1 MAGLIP
7 SVFIDDLLTRVDVV
21 DLIDSY
27 LPLKKTGS
35 NFVARCPFHTE
46 KTPSFSVSRRKQ
58 FYHCFGCGAS
68 GNAIGFLMDY
78 SHLNFVEAVEDLA
91 SFVGVDVPRETSA
104 VTPLTDKQDSAAIY
118 GIQQQVAKFYVQQ
131 LRDSSKDDL
140 AVQYFKSRGVSGEV
154 ARDFLL
160 GYAPEQWQL
169 LVNQFD
175 IGLLKKAGLVI
186 QKDNGRVY
194 DRFRGRIMFP
204 IRDRRGRVL
213 AFGAR
218 VLGDGVPKYLNSP
231 ETPVFQKSNEVYGLY
246 ELLEK
251 EGRPAQI
258 LLVEGYMD
266 VIALAQ
272 FGIRNAV
279 ATLGTAPSR
288 AHFDLLFRFTTE
300 IVLCFDGDGAG
311 LKAAWRAIEAGLPC
325 LKDGRHIRVMLLPEK
340 EDPDSLIR
348 CEGVDAFLARLDRAS
363 ALSDYFFSRLSGV
376 LDLGTLEGR
385 SALMVK
391 AKAYLDTLPSGY
403 FKEMMISKLSEQAG
417 HVAIDWKSE
426 EVVSRSTSAI
436 KEKVTPA
443 RTANALLL
451 QNPELAKS
459 HLLSEDFDLSL
470 DSPGLNLLRKVLA
483 AIEQNP
489 RLTTGVLLESFRG
502 EPEENLV
509 SALVKMPVLVP
520 ESGLELEFVG
530 AVRRL
535 VAQVVEADLAKLLK
549 KEQAMGLSSDE
560 KKKML
565 RFLAMK

>member
-35 NFVARCPFHTE
+35 NYVARCPFHTE

-91 SFVGVDVPRETSA
+91 SFVGIDVPREESA
-104 VTPLTDKQDSAAIY
+104 TTPLTGKQDLASLYAV
-118 GIQQQVAKFYVQQ
+118 QQQVAKFYAQQ
-131 LRDSSKDDL
+131 LRDSNNDGL
-140 AVQYFKSRGVSGEV
+140 AVQYFKDRGVSGEV

-160 GYAPEQWQL
+160 GYAPDQWHL
-169 LVNQFD
+169 LADQFD
-175 IGLLKKAGLVI
+175 IGLLKKAGLLI
-186 QKDNGRVY
+186 AKEDGRSY

-204 IRDRRGRVL
+204 IRDRRGRVV

-218 VLGDGVPKYLNSP
+218 VLGDALPKYLNSP
-231 ETPVFQKSNEVYGLY
+231 ETPVFHKSNEVYGLY

-251 EGRPAQI
+251 KGRPAQI

-272 FGIRNAV
+272 FGLRNAV
-279 ATLGTAPSR
+279 ATLGTAPTR

-300 IVLCFDGDGAG
+300 IVLCFDGDEAG

-348 CEGVDAFLARLDRAS
+348 REGVGAFLARLAAAS
-363 ALSDYFFSRLSGV
+363 PLSDYFFSRLGGA
-376 LDLGTLEGR
+376 LDLQTLEGR
-385 SALMVK
+385 AALMLK
-391 AKAYLDTLPSGY
+391 AKAYLKTLPSGY
-403 FKEMMISKLSEQAG
+403 FREMMVGRLNEQVEHVTLDLESEGTKRRSDIS
-417 HVAIDWKSE
+417 
-426 EVVSRSTSAI
+426 

-451 QNPELAKS
+451 QNPELAQSQFLK
-459 HLLSEDFDLSL
+459 DGVDLSL
-470 DSPGLNLLRKVLA
+470 DSPGLNLLRKVLSVIA
-483 AIEQNP
+483 EKSE
-489 RLTTGVLLESFRG
+489 LTTGGLLENFRG
-502 EPEENLV
+502 EPEESQV
-509 SALVKMPVLVP
+509 RALIQVPVLVP
-520 ESGLELEFVG
+520 ESVLEVEVAG

-535 VAQVVEADLAKLLK
+535 VAQVVEADLAQLLK
-549 KEQAMGLSSDE
+549 KEQVLGLTLDE

>member
-35 NFVARCPFHTE
+35 NYVARCPFHTE

-91 SFVGVDVPRETSA
+91 SFVGIDVPREESA
-104 VTPLTDKQDSAAIY
+104 TTPLTGKQDLASLYAV
-118 GIQQQVAKFYVQQ
+118 QQQVAKFYAQQ
-131 LRDSSKDDL
+131 LRDSNNDGL
-140 AVQYFKSRGVSGEV
+140 AVQYFKDRGVSGEV

-160 GYAPEQWQL
+160 GYAPDQWHL
-169 LVNQFD
+169 LADQFD
-175 IGLLKKAGLVI
+175 IELLKKAGLLI
-186 QKDNGRVY
+186 AKEDGRSY

-204 IRDRRGRVL
+204 IRDRRGRVV

-218 VLGDGVPKYLNSP
+218 VLGDALPKYLNSP
-231 ETPVFQKSNEVYGLY
+231 ETPVFHKSNEVYGLY

-251 EGRPAQI
+251 KGRPAQI

-272 FGIRNAV
+272 FGLRNAV
-279 ATLGTAPSR
+279 ATLGTAPTR

-300 IVLCFDGDGAG
+300 IVLCFDGDEAG

-348 CEGVDAFLARLDRAS
+348 REGVGAFLARLAAAS
-363 ALSDYFFSRLSGV
+363 PLSDYFFSRLGGA
-376 LDLGTLEGR
+376 LDLQTLEGR
-385 SALMVK
+385 AALMLK
-391 AKAYLDTLPSGY
+391 AKAYLKTLPSGY
-403 FKEMMISKLSEQAG
+403 FREMMVGRLNEQVEHVTLDLESEGTKRRSDIS
-417 HVAIDWKSE
+417 
-426 EVVSRSTSAI
+426 

-451 QNPELAKS
+451 QNPELAQSQFLK
-459 HLLSEDFDLSL
+459 DGVDLSL
-470 DSPGLNLLRKVLA
+470 DSPGLNLLRKVLSVIA
-483 AIEQNP
+483 EKSE
-489 RLTTGVLLESFRG
+489 LTTGGLLENFRG
-502 EPEENLV
+502 EPEESQV
-509 SALVKMPVLVP
+509 RALIQVPVLVP
-520 ESGLELEFVG
+520 ESVLEVEFAG

-535 VAQVVEADLAKLLK
+535 VAQVVEADLAQLLK
-549 KEQAMGLSSDE
+549 KEQVLGLTLDE

>member
-35 NFVARCPFHTE
+35 NYVARCPFHTE

-91 SFVGVDVPRETSA
+91 SFVGIDVPREESVT
-104 VTPLTDKQDSAAIY
+104 TPLIGKQDLASLYAV
-118 GIQQQVAKFYVQQ
+118 QQQVAKFYAQQ
-131 LRDSSKDDL
+131 LRDSNNDGL
-140 AVQYFKSRGVSGEV
+140 AVQYFKDRGVSGEV

-160 GYAPEQWQL
+160 GYAPDQWHL
-169 LVNQFD
+169 LADQFD
-175 IGLLKKAGLVI
+175 TGLLKKAGLLI
-186 QKDNGRVY
+186 AKEDGRSY

-204 IRDRRGRVL
+204 IRDRRGRVV

-218 VLGDGVPKYLNSP
+218 VLGDALPKYLNSP
-231 ETPVFQKSNEVYGLY
+231 ETPVFHKSNEVYGLY

-251 EGRPAQI
+251 KGRPAQI

-272 FGIRNAV
+272 FGLRNAV
-279 ATLGTAPSR
+279 ATLGTAPTR
-288 AHFDLLFRFTTE
+288 AHFDLLFRFTAE
-300 IVLCFDGDGAG
+300 IILCFDGDEAG

-348 CEGVDAFLARLDRAS
+348 REGVDAFLARLAAAS
-363 ALSDYFFSRLSGV
+363 PLSDYFFSRLSGA
-376 LDLGTLEGR
+376 LDLQTLEGR
-385 SALMVK
+385 AALMVK
-391 AKAYLDTLPSGY
+391 AKAYLKTLPSGY
-403 FKEMMISKLSEQAG
+403 FREMMVGRLNEQVEHVSLDLESEGTRRRSDIS
-417 HVAIDWKSE
+417 
-426 EVVSRSTSAI
+426 

-451 QNPELAKS
+451 QNPELAQSQFLK
-459 HLLSEDFDLSL
+459 DGVDLSL
-470 DSPGLNLLRKVLA
+470 DSPGLNLLRKVLSVIA
-483 AIEQNP
+483 KKPE
-489 RLTTGVLLESFRG
+489 LTTGGLLENFRG
-502 EPEENLV
+502 ELEEGQV
-509 SALVKMPVLVP
+509 RALVQVPVLVP
-520 ESGLELEFVG
+520 ESVLEVEFAG

-535 VAQVVEADLAKLLK
+535 VAQVVEADLAQLLK
-549 KEQAMGLSSDE
+549 KEQALGLTLDE

>member
-35 NFVARCPFHTE
+35 NYVARCPFHTE

-91 SFVGVDVPRETSA
+91 SFVGIDVPREESVT
-104 VTPLTDKQDSAAIY
+104 TPLIGKQDLASLYAV
-118 GIQQQVAKFYVQQ
+118 QQQVAKFYAQQ
-131 LRDSSKDDL
+131 LRDSNNDGL
-140 AVQYFKSRGVSGEV
+140 AVQYFKDRGVSGEV

-160 GYAPEQWQL
+160 GYAPDQWHL
-169 LVNQFD
+169 LADQFD
-175 IGLLKKAGLVI
+175 TGLLKKAGLLI
-186 QKDNGRVY
+186 AKEGGRSY

-204 IRDRRGRVL
+204 IRDRRGRVV

-218 VLGDGVPKYLNSP
+218 VLGDALPKYLNSP
-231 ETPVFQKSNEVYGLY
+231 ETPVFHKSNEVYGLY

-251 EGRPAQI
+251 KGRPAQI

-272 FGIRNAV
+272 FGLRNAV
-279 ATLGTAPSR
+279 ATLGTAPTR
-288 AHFDLLFRFTTE
+288 AHFDLLFRFTAE
-300 IVLCFDGDGAG
+300 IILCFDGDEAG

-348 CEGVDAFLARLDRAS
+348 REGVDAFLARLAAAS
-363 ALSDYFFSRLSGV
+363 PLSDYFFSRLSGA
-376 LDLGTLEGR
+376 LDLQTLEGR
-385 SALMVK
+385 AALMVK
-391 AKAYLDTLPSGY
+391 AKAYLKTLPSGY
-403 FKEMMISKLSEQAG
+403 FREMMVGRLNEQVEHVSLDLESEGTRRRSDIS
-417 HVAIDWKSE
+417 
-426 EVVSRSTSAI
+426 

-451 QNPELAKS
+451 QNPELAQSQFLK
-459 HLLSEDFDLSL
+459 DGVDLSL
-470 DSPGLNLLRKVLA
+470 DSPELNLLRKVLSVIA
-483 AIEQNP
+483 KKPE
-489 RLTTGVLLESFRG
+489 LTTGGLLENFRG
-502 EPEENLV
+502 ELEEGQV
-509 SALVKMPVLVP
+509 RALVQVPVLVP
-520 ESGLELEFVG
+520 ESVLEVEFAG

-535 VAQVVEADLAKLLK
+535 VAQVVEADLAQLLK
-549 KEQAMGLSSDE
+549 KEQALGLTLDE

>member
-35 NFVARCPFHTE
+35 NYVARCPFHTE

-91 SFVGVDVPRETSA
+91 SFVGIDVPREESVT
-104 VTPLTDKQDSAAIY
+104 TPLIGKQDLASLYAV
-118 GIQQQVAKFYVQQ
+118 QQQVAKFYAQQ
-131 LRDSSKDDL
+131 LRDSNNDGL
-140 AVQYFKSRGVSGEV
+140 AVQYFKDRGVSGEV

-160 GYAPEQWQL
+160 GYAPDQWHL
-169 LVNQFD
+169 LADQFD
-175 IGLLKKAGLVI
+175 TGLLKKAGLLI
-186 QKDNGRVY
+186 AKEDGRSY

-204 IRDRRGRVL
+204 IRDRRGRVV

-218 VLGDGVPKYLNSP
+218 VLGDALPKYLNSP
-231 ETPVFQKSNEVYGLY
+231 ETPVFHKSNEVYGLY

-251 EGRPAQI
+251 KGRPAQI

-272 FGIRNAV
+272 FGLRNAV
-279 ATLGTAPSR
+279 ATLGTAPTR
-288 AHFDLLFRFTTE
+288 AHFDLLFRFTAE
-300 IVLCFDGDGAG
+300 IILCFDGDEAG

-348 CEGVDAFLARLDRAS
+348 REGVDAFLARLAAAS
-363 ALSDYFFSRLSGV
+363 PLSDYFFSRLSGA
-376 LDLGTLEGR
+376 LDLQTLEGR
-385 SALMVK
+385 AALMVK
-391 AKAYLDTLPSGY
+391 AKAYLKTLPSGY
-403 FKEMMISKLSEQAG
+403 FREMMVGRLNEQVEHVSLDLESEGTRRRSDIS
-417 HVAIDWKSE
+417 
-426 EVVSRSTSAI
+426 

-451 QNPELAKS
+451 QNPELAQSQFLK
-459 HLLSEDFDLSL
+459 DGVDLSL
-470 DSPGLNLLRKVLA
+470 DSPGLNLLR
-483 AIEQNP
+483 
-489 RLTTGVLLESFRG
+489 
-502 EPEENLV
+502 
-509 SALVKMPVLVP
+509 
-520 ESGLELEFVG
+520 
-530 AVRRL
+530 
-535 VAQVVEADLAKLLK
+535 
-549 KEQAMGLSSDE
+549 
-560 KKKML
+560 
-565 RFLAMK
+565 

>member
-35 NFVARCPFHTE
+35 NYVARCPFHTE

-91 SFVGVDVPRETSA
+91 SFVGIDVPREESVT
-104 VTPLTDKQDSAAIY
+104 TPLIGKQDLASLYAV
-118 GIQQQVAKFYVQQ
+118 QQQVAKFYAQQ
-131 LRDSSKDDL
+131 LRDSNNDGL
-140 AVQYFKSRGVSGEV
+140 AVQYFKDRGVSGEV

-160 GYAPEQWQL
+160 GYAPDQWHL
-169 LVNQFD
+169 LADQFD
-175 IGLLKKAGLVI
+175 TGLLKKAGLLI
-186 QKDNGRVY
+186 AKEGGRSY

-204 IRDRRGRVL
+204 IRDRRGRVV

-218 VLGDGVPKYLNSP
+218 VLGDALPKYLNSP
-231 ETPVFQKSNEVYGLY
+231 ETPVFHKSNEVYGLY

-251 EGRPAQI
+251 KGRPAQI

-272 FGIRNAV
+272 FGLRNAV
-279 ATLGTAPSR
+279 ATLGTAPTR
-288 AHFDLLFRFTTE
+288 AHFDLLFRFTAE
-300 IVLCFDGDGAG
+300 IILCFDGDEAG

-348 CEGVDAFLARLDRAS
+348 REGVDAFLARLAAAS
-363 ALSDYFFSRLSGV
+363 PLSDYFFSRLSGA
-376 LDLGTLEGR
+376 LDLQTLEGR
-385 SALMVK
+385 AALMVK
-391 AKAYLDTLPSGY
+391 AKAYLKTLPSGY
-403 FKEMMISKLSEQAG
+403 FREMMVGRLNEQVEHVTLDLESEGTRRRSDIS
-417 HVAIDWKSE
+417 
-426 EVVSRSTSAI
+426 

-451 QNPELAKS
+451 QNPELAQSQFLK
-459 HLLSEDFDLSL
+459 DGVDLSL
-470 DSPGLNLLRKVLA
+470 DSPELNLLRKVLSVIA
-483 AIEQNP
+483 KKPE
-489 RLTTGVLLESFRG
+489 LTTGGLLENFRG
-502 EPEENLV
+502 EPEESQV
-509 SALVKMPVLVP
+509 RALVQVPVLVP
-520 ESGLELEFVG
+520 ESVLEVEFAG

-535 VAQVVEADLAKLLK
+535 VAQVVEADLAQLLK
-549 KEQAMGLSSDE
+549 KEQVSGLTLDE

>member
-7 SVFIDDLLTRVDVV
+7 SAFIDDLLTRVDVV

-46 KTPSFSVSRRKQ
+46 KTPSFSVSRSKQ

-91 SFVGVDVPRETSA
+91 SFVGVDVPRDASA
-104 VTPLTDKQDSAAIY
+104 VTSLTGKQDSEVIY
-118 GIQQQVAKFYVQQ
+118 AIQQQVAKFYVQQ
-131 LRDSSKDDL
+131 LRDSNKDDL

-160 GYAPEQWQL
+160 GYAPEQWRL

-175 IGLLKKAGLVI
+175 VGLLKQAGLVI
-186 QKDNGRVY
+186 EKDNGRIY

-218 VLGDGVPKYLNSP
+218 VLDDGVPKYLNSP

-251 EGRPAQI
+251 KGRPAQI

-311 LKAAWRAIEAGLPC
+311 LKAAWRAVEAGLPC

-348 CEGVDAFLARLDRAS
+348 REGVNAFLARLDRAS

-385 SALMVK
+385 AALMVK

-403 FKEMMISKLSEQAG
+403 FKEMMISKLSEQVN

-426 EVVSRSTSAI
+426 DASRSARAV

-459 HLLSEDFDLSL
+459 HFLREGFDLSL

-489 RLTTGVLLESFRG
+489 GLTTGVLLESFRG
-502 EPEENLV
+502 EPEENQVL
-509 SALVKMPVLVP
+509 ALVKMPVLVP
-520 ESGLELEFVG
+520 ESGLEVEFAG

>member
-35 NFVARCPFHTE
+35 NYVARCPFHTE

-91 SFVGVDVPRETSA
+91 SFVGIDVPREESVT
-104 VTPLTDKQDSAAIY
+104 TPLIGKQDLASLYAV
-118 GIQQQVAKFYVQQ
+118 QQQVAKFYAQQ
-131 LRDSSKDDL
+131 LRDSNNDGL
-140 AVQYFKSRGVSGEV
+140 AVQYFKDRGVSGEV

-160 GYAPEQWQL
+160 GYAPDQWHL
-169 LVNQFD
+169 LADQFD
-175 IGLLKKAGLVI
+175 TGLLKKAGLLI
-186 QKDNGRVY
+186 AKEGGRSY

-204 IRDRRGRVL
+204 IRDRRGRVV

-218 VLGDGVPKYLNSP
+218 VLGDALPKYLNSP
-231 ETPVFQKSNEVYGLY
+231 ETPVFHKSNEVYGLY

-251 EGRPAQI
+251 KGRPAQI

-272 FGIRNAV
+272 FGLRNAV
-279 ATLGTAPSR
+279 ATLGTAPTR
-288 AHFDLLFRFTTE
+288 AHFDLLFRFTAE
-300 IVLCFDGDGAG
+300 IILCFDGDEAG

-348 CEGVDAFLARLDRAS
+348 REGVDAFLARLAAAS
-363 ALSDYFFSRLSGV
+363 PLSDYFFSRLSGA
-376 LDLGTLEGR
+376 LDLQTLEGR
-385 SALMVK
+385 AALMVK
-391 AKAYLDTLPSGY
+391 AKAYLKTLPSGY
-403 FKEMMISKLSEQAG
+403 FREMMVGRLNEQVEHVSLDLESEGTRRRSDIS
-417 HVAIDWKSE
+417 
-426 EVVSRSTSAI
+426 

-451 QNPELAKS
+451 QNPELAQSQFLK
-459 HLLSEDFDLSL
+459 DGVDLSL
-470 DSPGLNLLRKVLA
+470 DSPGLNLLRKVLSVIA
-483 AIEQNP
+483 KKPE
-489 RLTTGVLLESFRG
+489 LTTGGLLENFRG
-502 EPEENLV
+502 EPEESQV
-509 SALVKMPVLVP
+509 RALVQVPVLVP
-520 ESGLELEFVG
+520 ESVLEVEFAG

-535 VAQVVEADLAKLLK
+535 VAQVVEADLAQLLK
-549 KEQAMGLSSDE
+549 KEQALGLTLDE

>member
-35 NFVARCPFHTE
+35 NYVARCPFHTE

-91 SFVGVDVPRETSA
+91 SFVGIDVPREESA
-104 VTPLTDKQDSAAIY
+104 TTPLIGKQDLASLYAV
-118 GIQQQVAKFYVQQ
+118 QQQVAKFYAQQ
-131 LRDSSKDDL
+131 LRDSNNDGL
-140 AVQYFKSRGVSGEV
+140 AVQYFKDRGVSGEV

-160 GYAPEQWQL
+160 GYAPDQWHL
-169 LVNQFD
+169 LADQFD
-175 IGLLKKAGLVI
+175 TGLLKKAGLLI
-186 QKDNGRVY
+186 AKEDGRSY

-204 IRDRRGRVL
+204 IRDRRGRVV

-218 VLGDGVPKYLNSP
+218 VLGDALPKYLNSP
-231 ETPVFQKSNEVYGLY
+231 ETPVFHKSNEVYGLY

-251 EGRPAQI
+251 KGRPAQI

-272 FGIRNAV
+272 FGLRNAV
-279 ATLGTAPSR
+279 ATLGTAPTR
-288 AHFDLLFRFTTE
+288 AHFDLLFRFTAE
-300 IVLCFDGDGAG
+300 IILCFDGDEAG

-348 CEGVDAFLARLDRAS
+348 REGVDAFLARLAAAS
-363 ALSDYFFSRLSGV
+363 PLSDYFFSRLSGA
-376 LDLGTLEGR
+376 LDLQTLEGR
-385 SALMVK
+385 AALMVK
-391 AKAYLDTLPSGY
+391 AKAYLKTLPSGY
-403 FKEMMISKLSEQAG
+403 FREMMVGRLNEQVEHVSLDLESEGTRRRSDIS
-417 HVAIDWKSE
+417 
-426 EVVSRSTSAI
+426 

-451 QNPELAKS
+451 QNPELAQSQFLK
-459 HLLSEDFDLSL
+459 DGVDLSL
-470 DSPGLNLLRKVLA
+470 DSPGLNLLRKVLSVIA
-483 AIEQNP
+483 KKPE
-489 RLTTGVLLESFRG
+489 LTTGGLLENFRG
-502 EPEENLV
+502 ELEEGQV
-509 SALVKMPVLVP
+509 RALVQVPVLVP
-520 ESGLELEFVG
+520 ESVLEVEFAG

-535 VAQVVEADLAKLLK
+535 VAQVVEADLAQLLK
-549 KEQAMGLSSDE
+549 KEQALGLTLDE

>member
-35 NFVARCPFHTE
+35 NYVARCPFHTE

-91 SFVGVDVPRETSA
+91 SFVGIDVPREESA
-104 VTPLTDKQDSAAIY
+104 TTPLIGKQDLASLYAV
-118 GIQQQVAKFYVQQ
+118 QEQVAKFYAQQ
-131 LRDSSKDDL
+131 LRDSNNDGL
-140 AVQYFKSRGVSGEV
+140 AVQYFKDRGVSGEV

-160 GYAPEQWQL
+160 GYAPDQWHL
-169 LVNQFD
+169 LADQFD
-175 IGLLKKAGLVI
+175 TGLLKKAGLLI
-186 QKDNGRVY
+186 AKEDGRSY

-204 IRDRRGRVL
+204 IRDRRGRVV

-218 VLGDGVPKYLNSP
+218 VLGDALPKYLNSP
-231 ETPVFQKSNEVYGLY
+231 ETPVFHKSNEVYGLY

-251 EGRPAQI
+251 KGRPAQI

-272 FGIRNAV
+272 FGLRNAV
-279 ATLGTAPSR
+279 ATLGTAPTR
-288 AHFDLLFRFTTE
+288 AHFDLLFRFTAE
-300 IVLCFDGDGAG
+300 IILCFDGDEAG

-348 CEGVDAFLARLDRAS
+348 REGVDAFLARLAAAS
-363 ALSDYFFSRLSGV
+363 PLSDYFFSRLSGA
-376 LDLGTLEGR
+376 LDLQTLEGR
-385 SALMVK
+385 AALMVK
-391 AKAYLDTLPSGY
+391 AKAYLKTLPSGY
-403 FKEMMISKLSEQAG
+403 FREMMVGRLNEQVEHVSLDLESEGTRRRSDIS
-417 HVAIDWKSE
+417 
-426 EVVSRSTSAI
+426 

-451 QNPELAKS
+451 QNPELAQSQFLK
-459 HLLSEDFDLSL
+459 DGVDLSL
-470 DSPGLNLLRKVLA
+470 DSPGLNLLRKVLSVIA
-483 AIEQNP
+483 KKPE
-489 RLTTGVLLESFRG
+489 LTTGGLLENFRG
-502 EPEENLV
+502 EPEEGQV
-509 SALVKMPVLVP
+509 RALVQAPVLVP
-520 ESGLELEFVG
+520 ESVLEVEFAG

-535 VAQVVEADLAKLLK
+535 VAQVVEADLAQLLK
-549 KEQAMGLSSDE
+549 KEQALGLTLDE

>member
-7 SVFIDDLLTRVDVV
+7 SAFIDDLLTRVDVV

-46 KTPSFSVSRRKQ
+46 KTPSFSVSRSKQ

-91 SFVGVDVPRETSA
+91 SFVGVDVPRDTSA
-104 VTPLTDKQDSAAIY
+104 VTSLTGKQDSAAIY
-118 GIQQQVAKFYVQQ
+118 AIQQQVAKFYVQQ
-131 LRDSSKDDL
+131 LRDSNKDDL

-160 GYAPEQWQL
+160 GYAPDQWRL
-169 LVNQFD
+169 LVNLFD
-175 IGLLKKAGLVI
+175 VGLLKQAGLVI
-186 QKDNGRVY
+186 EKDNGRIY

-218 VLGDGVPKYLNSP
+218 VLDDGVPKYLNSP

-251 EGRPAQI
+251 KGRPAQI

-288 AHFDLLFRFTTE
+288 AHFDLLFRFTAE

-348 CEGVDAFLARLDRAS
+348 REGVNAFLTRLDGAS

-385 SALMVK
+385 AALMVK

-403 FKEMMISKLSEQAG
+403 FKEMMISKLSEQVN
-417 HVAIDWKSE
+417 HVAIDWKPE
-426 EVVSRSTSAI
+426 EVSRSASAV

-459 HLLSEDFDLSL
+459 HFLREGFDLSL

-489 RLTTGVLLESFRG
+489 GLTTGVLLESFRG
-502 EPEENLV
+502 EPEENQVL
-509 SALVKMPVLVP
+509 ALVKMPVLVP
-520 ESGLELEFVG
+520 ESGLEVEFAG

-549 KEQAMGLSSDE
+549 KEQAMGLTSDE

>member
-35 NFVARCPFHTE
+35 NYVARCPFHTE

-91 SFVGVDVPRETSA
+91 SFVGIDVPREESVT
-104 VTPLTDKQDSAAIY
+104 TPLIGKQDLASLYAV
-118 GIQQQVAKFYVQQ
+118 QQQVAKFYAQQ
-131 LRDSSKDDL
+131 LRDSNNDGL
-140 AVQYFKSRGVSGEV
+140 AVQYFKDRGVSGEV

-160 GYAPEQWQL
+160 GYAPDQWHL
-169 LVNQFD
+169 LADQFD
-175 IGLLKKAGLVI
+175 TGLLKKAGLLI
-186 QKDNGRVY
+186 AKEDGRSY

-204 IRDRRGRVL
+204 IRDRRGRVV

-218 VLGDGVPKYLNSP
+218 VLGDALPKYLNSP
-231 ETPVFQKSNEVYGLY
+231 ETPVFHKSNEVYGLY

-251 EGRPAQI
+251 KGRPAQI

-272 FGIRNAV
+272 FGLRNAV
-279 ATLGTAPSR
+279 ATLGTAPTR
-288 AHFDLLFRFTTE
+288 AHFDLLFRFTAE
-300 IVLCFDGDGAG
+300 IILCFDGDEAG

-348 CEGVDAFLARLDRAS
+348 REGVDAFLARLAAAS
-363 ALSDYFFSRLSGV
+363 PLSDYFFSRLSGA
-376 LDLGTLEGR
+376 LDLQTLEGR
-385 SALMVK
+385 AALMVK
-391 AKAYLDTLPSGY
+391 AKAYLKTLPSGY
-403 FKEMMISKLSEQAG
+403 FREMMVGRLNEQVEHVSLDLESEGTRRRSDIS
-417 HVAIDWKSE
+417 
-426 EVVSRSTSAI
+426 

-451 QNPELAKS
+451 QNPELAQSQFLK
-459 HLLSEDFDLSL
+459 DGVDLSL
-470 DSPGLNLLRKVLA
+470 DSPGLNLLRKVLSVIA
-483 AIEQNP
+483 KKPE
-489 RLTTGVLLESFRG
+489 LTTGGLLENFRG
-502 EPEENLV
+502 ELEEGQV
-509 SALVKMPVLVP
+509 RALVQAPVLVP
-520 ESGLELEFVG
+520 ESVLEVEFAG

-535 VAQVVEADLAKLLK
+535 VAQVVEADLAQLLK
-549 KEQAMGLSSDE
+549 KEQALGLTLDE

>member
-7 SVFIDDLLTRVDVV
+7 SVFIDDLLTRVDIV

-35 NFVARCPFHTE
+35 NYVARCPFHTE

-91 SFVGVDVPRETSA
+91 SFVGIDVPREESA
-104 VTPLTDKQDSAAIY
+104 TTPLTGKQDLASLYAV
-118 GIQQQVAKFYVQQ
+118 QQQVAKFYAQQ
-131 LRDSSKDDL
+131 LRDSNNDGL
-140 AVQYFKSRGVSGEV
+140 AVQYFKDRGVSGEV

-160 GYAPEQWQL
+160 GYAPDQWHL
-169 LVNQFD
+169 LADQFD
-175 IGLLKKAGLVI
+175 IELLKKAGLLI
-186 QKDNGRVY
+186 AKEDGRSY

-204 IRDRRGRVL
+204 IRDRRGRVV

-218 VLGDGVPKYLNSP
+218 VLGDALPKYLNSP
-231 ETPVFQKSNEVYGLY
+231 ETPVFHKSNEVYGLY

-251 EGRPAQI
+251 KGRPAQI

-272 FGIRNAV
+272 FGLRNAV
-279 ATLGTAPSR
+279 ATLGTAPTR

-300 IVLCFDGDGAG
+300 IVLCFDGDEAG

-348 CEGVDAFLARLDRAS
+348 REGVGAFLARLAAAS
-363 ALSDYFFSRLSGV
+363 PLSDYFFSRLGGA
-376 LDLGTLEGR
+376 LDLQTLEGR
-385 SALMVK
+385 AALMLK
-391 AKAYLDTLPSGY
+391 ANAYLKTLPSGY
-403 FKEMMISKLSEQAG
+403 FREMMVGRLNEQVEHVTLDLGSEGTKRRSDIS
-417 HVAIDWKSE
+417 
-426 EVVSRSTSAI
+426 

-451 QNPELAKS
+451 QNPELAQSQFLK
-459 HLLSEDFDLSL
+459 DGVDLSL
-470 DSPGLNLLRKVLA
+470 DSPGLNLLRKVLSVIA
-483 AIEQNP
+483 EKSE
-489 RLTTGVLLESFRG
+489 LTTGGLLENFRG
-502 EPEENLV
+502 EPEESQV
-509 SALVKMPVLVP
+509 RALIQVPVLVP
-520 ESGLELEFVG
+520 ESVLEVEFAG

-535 VAQVVEADLAKLLK
+535 VAQVVEADLAQLLK
-549 KEQAMGLSSDE
+549 KEQVLGLTLDE

>member
-7 SVFIDDLLTRVDVV
+7 SVFIDDLLTRIDVV

-35 NFVARCPFHTE
+35 NYVARCPFHTE

-91 SFVGVDVPRETSA
+91 SFVGIDVPREESA
-104 VTPLTDKQDSAAIY
+104 TTPLIGKQDLASLYAV
-118 GIQQQVAKFYVQQ
+118 QQQVAKFYAQQ
-131 LRDSSKDDL
+131 LRDSNNDGL
-140 AVQYFKSRGVSGEV
+140 AVQYFKDRGVSGEV

-160 GYAPEQWQL
+160 GYAPDQWRL
-169 LVNQFD
+169 LADQFD
-175 IGLLKKAGLVI
+175 TGLLKKAGLLI
-186 QKDNGRVY
+186 AKEDGRSY

-204 IRDRRGRVL
+204 IRDRRGRVV

-218 VLGDGVPKYLNSP
+218 VLGDALPKYLNSP
-231 ETPVFQKSNEVYGLY
+231 ETPVFHKSNEVYGLY

-251 EGRPAQI
+251 KGRPTQI

-272 FGIRNAV
+272 FGLRNAV
-279 ATLGTAPSR
+279 ATLGTAPTR

-300 IVLCFDGDGAG
+300 IVLCFDGDEAG

-348 CEGVDAFLARLDRAS
+348 REGVDAFLARLAAAS
-363 ALSDYFFSRLSGV
+363 PLSDYFFSRLSGA
-376 LDLGTLEGR
+376 LDLQTLEGR
-385 SALMVK
+385 AALMVK
-391 AKAYLDTLPSGY
+391 AKAYLKTLPSGY
-403 FKEMMISKLSEQAG
+403 FREMMVGRLNEQVEHVTLDLESEG
-417 HVAIDWKSE
+417 TRR
-426 EVVSRSTSAI
+426 RSDMS

-451 QNPELAKS
+451 QNPELAQSQFLK
-459 HLLSEDFDLSL
+459 DGVDLSL
-470 DSPGLNLLRKVLA
+470 DSPGLNLLRKVLSVIA
-483 AIEQNP
+483 KKSE
-489 RLTTGVLLESFRG
+489 LTTGGLLENFRG
-502 EPEENLV
+502 EPEESQV
-509 SALVKMPVLVP
+509 RALVQVPVLVP
-520 ESGLELEFVG
+520 DSVLEVEFAG

-535 VAQVVEADLAKLLK
+535 VAQVVEADLAQLLK
-549 KEQAMGLSSDE
+549 KEQALGLTLDE

>member
-35 NFVARCPFHTE
+35 NYVARCPFHTE

-91 SFVGVDVPRETSA
+91 SFVGIDVPREESA
-104 VTPLTDKQDSAAIY
+104 TTPLIGKQDLASLYAV
-118 GIQQQVAKFYVQQ
+118 QQQVAKFYAQQ
-131 LRDSSKDDL
+131 LRDSNNDGL
-140 AVQYFKSRGVSGEV
+140 AVQYFKDRGVSGEV

-160 GYAPEQWQL
+160 GYAPDQWHL
-169 LVNQFD
+169 LADQFD
-175 IGLLKKAGLVI
+175 TGLLKKAGLLI
-186 QKDNGRVY
+186 AKEDGRSY

-204 IRDRRGRVL
+204 IRDRRGRVV

-218 VLGDGVPKYLNSP
+218 VLGDALPKYLNSP
-231 ETPVFQKSNEVYGLY
+231 ETPVFHKSNEVYGLY

-251 EGRPAQI
+251 KGRPAQI

-272 FGIRNAV
+272 FGLRNAV
-279 ATLGTAPSR
+279 ATLGTAPTR
-288 AHFDLLFRFTTE
+288 AHFDLLFRFTAE
-300 IVLCFDGDGAG
+300 IILCFDGDEAG

-348 CEGVDAFLARLDRAS
+348 REGVDAFLARLAAAS
-363 ALSDYFFSRLSGV
+363 PLSDYFFSRLSGA
-376 LDLGTLEGR
+376 LDLQTLEGR
-385 SALMVK
+385 AALMVK
-391 AKAYLDTLPSGY
+391 AKAYLKTLPSGY
-403 FKEMMISKLSEQAG
+403 FREMMVGRLNEQVEHVTLDLESEGTRRRRDIS
-417 HVAIDWKSE
+417 
-426 EVVSRSTSAI
+426 

-451 QNPELAKS
+451 QNPELAQSQFLK
-459 HLLSEDFDLSL
+459 DGVDLSL
-470 DSPGLNLLRKVLA
+470 DSPGLNLLRKVLSVIA
-483 AIEQNP
+483 KKPE
-489 RLTTGVLLESFRG
+489 LTTGGLLENFRG
-502 EPEENLV
+502 EPEESQV
-509 SALVKMPVLVP
+509 RALVQVPVLVP
-520 ESGLELEFVG
+520 ESVLEVEFAG

-535 VAQVVEADLAKLLK
+535 VAQVVEADLAQLLK
-549 KEQAMGLSSDE
+549 KEQALGLTLDE

>member
-7 SVFIDDLLTRVDVV
+7 SVFIDDLLTRIDVV

-35 NFVARCPFHTE
+35 NYVARCPFHTE

-91 SFVGVDVPRETSA
+91 SFVGIDVPREESA
-104 VTPLTDKQDSAAIY
+104 TTPLIGKQDLASLYAV
-118 GIQQQVAKFYVQQ
+118 QQQVAKFYAQQ
-131 LRDSSKDDL
+131 LRDSNNDGL
-140 AVQYFKSRGVSGEV
+140 AVQYFKDRGVSGEV

-160 GYAPEQWQL
+160 GYAPDQWHL
-169 LVNQFD
+169 LADQFD
-175 IGLLKKAGLVI
+175 TGLLKKAGLLI
-186 QKDNGRVY
+186 AKEDGRSY

-204 IRDRRGRVL
+204 IRDRRGRVV

-218 VLGDGVPKYLNSP
+218 VLGDALPKYLNSP
-231 ETPVFQKSNEVYGLY
+231 ETPVFHKSNEVYGLY

-251 EGRPAQI
+251 KGRPAQI

-272 FGIRNAV
+272 FGLRNAV
-279 ATLGTAPSR
+279 ATLGTAPTR

-300 IVLCFDGDGAG
+300 IVLCFDGDEAG

-348 CEGVDAFLARLDRAS
+348 REGVDAFLARLAAAS
-363 ALSDYFFSRLSGV
+363 PLSDYFFSRLSGA
-376 LDLGTLEGR
+376 LDLQTLEGR
-385 SALMVK
+385 AALMVK
-391 AKAYLDTLPSGY
+391 AKAYLKTLPSGY
-403 FKEMMISKLSEQAG
+403 FREMMVGRLNEQVEHVTLDLESEG
-417 HVAIDWKSE
+417 TRR
-426 EVVSRSTSAI
+426 RSDMS

-451 QNPELAKS
+451 QNPELAQSQFLK
-459 HLLSEDFDLSL
+459 DGVDLSL
-470 DSPGLNLLRKVLA
+470 DSPGLNLLRKVLSVIA
-483 AIEQNP
+483 KKSE
-489 RLTTGVLLESFRG
+489 LTTGGLLENFRG
-502 EPEENLV
+502 EPEESQV
-509 SALVKMPVLVP
+509 RALVQVPVLVP
-520 ESGLELEFVG
+520 DSVLEVEFAG

-535 VAQVVEADLAKLLK
+535 VAQVVEADLAQLLK
-549 KEQAMGLSSDE
+549 KEQELGLSLDE

>member
-35 NFVARCPFHTE
+35 NYVARCPFHTE

-91 SFVGVDVPRETSA
+91 SFVGIDVPREESA
-104 VTPLTDKQDSAAIY
+104 TTPLIGKQDLASLYAV
-118 GIQQQVAKFYVQQ
+118 QQQVAKFYAQQ
-131 LRDSSKDDL
+131 LRDSNNDGL
-140 AVQYFKSRGVSGEV
+140 AVQYFKDRGVSGEV

-160 GYAPEQWQL
+160 GYAPDQWHL
-169 LVNQFD
+169 LADQFD
-175 IGLLKKAGLVI
+175 TGLLKKAGLLI
-186 QKDNGRVY
+186 AKEDGRSY

-204 IRDRRGRVL
+204 IRDRRGRVV

-218 VLGDGVPKYLNSP
+218 VLGDALPKYLNSP
-231 ETPVFQKSNEVYGLY
+231 ETPVFHKSNEVYGLY

-251 EGRPAQI
+251 KGRPAQI

-272 FGIRNAV
+272 FGLRNAV
-279 ATLGTAPSR
+279 ATLGTAPTR

-300 IVLCFDGDGAG
+300 IVLCFDGDEAG

-348 CEGVDAFLARLDRAS
+348 REGVDAFLARLAAAS
-363 ALSDYFFSRLSGV
+363 PLSDYFFSRLSGA
-376 LDLGTLEGR
+376 LDLQTLEGR
-385 SALMVK
+385 AALMVK
-391 AKAYLDTLPSGY
+391 AKAYLKTLPSGY
-403 FKEMMISKLSEQAG
+403 FREMMVGRLNEQVEHVTLDLESEG
-417 HVAIDWKSE
+417 TKR
-426 EVVSRSTSAI
+426 RSDTS

-451 QNPELAKS
+451 QNPELAQSQFLK
-459 HLLSEDFDLSL
+459 DGVDLSL
-470 DSPGLNLLRKVLA
+470 DSPGLNLLRKVLSVIA
-483 AIEQNP
+483 EKSE
-489 RLTTGVLLESFRG
+489 LTTGGLLENFRG
-502 EPEENLV
+502 EPEESQV
-509 SALVKMPVLVP
+509 RALIQVPVLVP
-520 ESGLELEFVG
+520 ESVLEVEFAG

-535 VAQVVEADLAKLLK
+535 VAQVVEADLAQLLK
-549 KEQAMGLSSDE
+549 KEQVLGLTLDE

>member
-35 NFVARCPFHTE
+35 NYVARCPFHTE

-91 SFVGVDVPRETSA
+91 SFVGIDVPREESVT
-104 VTPLTDKQDSAAIY
+104 TPLIGKQDLASLYAV
-118 GIQQQVAKFYVQQ
+118 QQQVAKFYAQQ
-131 LRDSSKDDL
+131 LRDSNNDGL
-140 AVQYFKSRGVSGEV
+140 AVQYFKDRGVSGEV

-160 GYAPEQWQL
+160 GYAPDQWHL
-169 LVNQFD
+169 LADQFD
-175 IGLLKKAGLVI
+175 TGLLKKAGLLI
-186 QKDNGRVY
+186 AKEGGRSY

-204 IRDRRGRVL
+204 IRDRRGRVV

-218 VLGDGVPKYLNSP
+218 VLGDALPKYLNSP
-231 ETPVFQKSNEVYGLY
+231 ETPVFHKSNEVYGLY

-251 EGRPAQI
+251 KGRPAQI

-272 FGIRNAV
+272 FGLRNAV
-279 ATLGTAPSR
+279 ATLGTAPTR
-288 AHFDLLFRFTTE
+288 AHFDLLFRFTAE
-300 IVLCFDGDGAG
+300 IILCFDGDEAG

-348 CEGVDAFLARLDRAS
+348 REGVDAFLARLAAAS
-363 ALSDYFFSRLSGV
+363 PLSDYFFSRLSGA
-376 LDLGTLEGR
+376 LDLQTLEGR
-385 SALMVK
+385 AALMVK
-391 AKAYLDTLPSGY
+391 AKAYLKTLPSGY
-403 FKEMMISKLSEQAG
+403 FREMMVGRLNEQVEHVSLDLESEGTRRRSDIS
-417 HVAIDWKSE
+417 
-426 EVVSRSTSAI
+426 

-451 QNPELAKS
+451 QNPELAQSQFLK
-459 HLLSEDFDLSL
+459 DGVDLSL
-470 DSPGLNLLRKVLA
+470 DSPGLNLLRKVLSVIA
-483 AIEQNP
+483 KKPE
-489 RLTTGVLLESFRG
+489 LTTGGLLENFRG
-502 EPEENLV
+502 ELEEGQV
-509 SALVKMPVLVP
+509 RALVQAPVLVP
-520 ESGLELEFVG
+520 ESVLEVEFAG

-535 VAQVVEADLAKLLK
+535 VAQVVEADLAQLLK
-549 KEQAMGLSSDE
+549 KEQALGLTLDE

>member
-35 NFVARCPFHTE
+35 NYVARCPFHTE

-91 SFVGVDVPRETSA
+91 SFVGIDVPREESA
-104 VTPLTDKQDSAAIY
+104 TTPLIGKQDLASLYAV
-118 GIQQQVAKFYVQQ
+118 QQQVAKFYAQQ
-131 LRDSSKDDL
+131 LRDSNNDGL
-140 AVQYFKSRGVSGEV
+140 AVQYFKDRGVSGEV

-160 GYAPEQWQL
+160 GYAPDQWHL
-169 LVNQFD
+169 LADQFD
-175 IGLLKKAGLVI
+175 TGLLKKAGLLI
-186 QKDNGRVY
+186 AKEGGRSY

-204 IRDRRGRVL
+204 IRDRRGRVV

-218 VLGDGVPKYLNSP
+218 VLGDALPKYLNSP
-231 ETPVFQKSNEVYGLY
+231 ETPVFHKSNEVYGLY

-251 EGRPAQI
+251 KGRPAQI

-272 FGIRNAV
+272 FGLRNAV
-279 ATLGTAPSR
+279 ATLGTAPTR
-288 AHFDLLFRFTTE
+288 AHFDLLFRFTAE
-300 IVLCFDGDGAG
+300 IVLCFDGDEAG

-348 CEGVDAFLARLDRAS
+348 REGVDAFLARLAAAS
-363 ALSDYFFSRLSGV
+363 PLSDYFFSRLSGA
-376 LDLGTLEGR
+376 LDLQTLEGR
-385 SALMVK
+385 AALMVK
-391 AKAYLDTLPSGY
+391 AKAYLKTLPSGY
-403 FKEMMISKLSEQAG
+403 FREMMVGRLNEQVEHVSLDLESEGTRRRSDIS
-417 HVAIDWKSE
+417 
-426 EVVSRSTSAI
+426 

-451 QNPELAKS
+451 QNPELAQSQFLK
-459 HLLSEDFDLSL
+459 DGVDLSL
-470 DSPGLNLLRKVLA
+470 DSPGLNLLRKVLSVIA
-483 AIEQNP
+483 KKPE
-489 RLTTGVLLESFRG
+489 LTTGGLLENFRG
-502 EPEENLV
+502 EPEESQV
-509 SALVKMPVLVP
+509 RALVQVPVLVP
-520 ESGLELEFVG
+520 ESVLEVEFAG

-535 VAQVVEADLAKLLK
+535 VAQVVEADLAQLLK
-549 KEQAMGLSSDE
+549 KEQALGLTLDE

>member
-35 NFVARCPFHTE
+35 NYVARCPFHTE

-91 SFVGVDVPRETSA
+91 SFVGIDVPREESA
-104 VTPLTDKQDSAAIY
+104 TTPLIGKQDLASLYAV
-118 GIQQQVAKFYVQQ
+118 QQQVAKFYAQQ
-131 LRDSSKDDL
+131 LRDSNNDGL
-140 AVQYFKSRGVSGEV
+140 AVQYFKDRGVSGEV

-160 GYAPEQWQL
+160 GYAPDQWHL
-169 LVNQFD
+169 LADQFD
-175 IGLLKKAGLVI
+175 TGLLKKAGLLI
-186 QKDNGRVY
+186 AKEDGRSY

-204 IRDRRGRVL
+204 IRDRRGRVV

-218 VLGDGVPKYLNSP
+218 VLGDALPKYLNSP
-231 ETPVFQKSNEVYGLY
+231 ETPVFHKSNEVYGLY

-251 EGRPAQI
+251 KGRPAQI

-272 FGIRNAV
+272 FGLRNAV
-279 ATLGTAPSR
+279 ATLGTAPTR
-288 AHFDLLFRFTTE
+288 AHFDLLFRFTAE
-300 IVLCFDGDGAG
+300 IILCFDGDEAG

-348 CEGVDAFLARLDRAS
+348 REGVDAFLARLAAAS
-363 ALSDYFFSRLSGV
+363 PLSDYFFSRLSGA
-376 LDLGTLEGR
+376 LDLQTLEGR
-385 SALMVK
+385 AALMVK
-391 AKAYLDTLPSGY
+391 AKAYLKTLPSGY
-403 FKEMMISKLSEQAG
+403 FREMMVGRLNEQVEHVSLDLESEGTRRRSDIS
-417 HVAIDWKSE
+417 
-426 EVVSRSTSAI
+426 

-451 QNPELAKS
+451 QNPELAQSQFLK
-459 HLLSEDFDLSL
+459 DGVDLSL
-470 DSPGLNLLRKVLA
+470 DSPELNLLRKVLSVIA
-483 AIEQNP
+483 KKPE
-489 RLTTGVLLESFRG
+489 LTTGGLLENFRG
-502 EPEENLV
+502 ELEEGQV
-509 SALVKMPVLVP
+509 RALVQVPVLVP
-520 ESGLELEFVG
+520 ESVLEVEFAG

-535 VAQVVEADLAKLLK
+535 VAQVVEADLAQLLK
-549 KEQAMGLSSDE
+549 KEQALGLTLDE

>member
-35 NFVARCPFHTE
+35 NYVARCPFHTE

-91 SFVGVDVPRETSA
+91 SFVGIDVPREESVT
-104 VTPLTDKQDSAAIY
+104 TPLIGKQDLASLYAV
-118 GIQQQVAKFYVQQ
+118 QQQVAKFYAQQ
-131 LRDSSKDDL
+131 LRDSNNDGL
-140 AVQYFKSRGVSGEV
+140 AVQYFKDRGVSGEV

-160 GYAPEQWQL
+160 GYAPDQWHL
-169 LVNQFD
+169 LADQFD
-175 IGLLKKAGLVI
+175 TGLLKKAGLLI
-186 QKDNGRVY
+186 AKEGGRSY

-204 IRDRRGRVL
+204 IRDRRGRVV

-218 VLGDGVPKYLNSP
+218 VLGDALPKYLNSP
-231 ETPVFQKSNEVYGLY
+231 ETPVFHKSNEVYGLY

-251 EGRPAQI
+251 KGRPAQI

-272 FGIRNAV
+272 FGLRNAV
-279 ATLGTAPSR
+279 ATLGTAPTR
-288 AHFDLLFRFTTE
+288 AHFDLLFRFTAE
-300 IVLCFDGDGAG
+300 IILCFDGDEAG

-348 CEGVDAFLARLDRAS
+348 REGVDAFLARLAAAS
-363 ALSDYFFSRLSGV
+363 PLSDYFFSRLSGA
-376 LDLGTLEGR
+376 LDLQTLEGR
-385 SALMVK
+385 AALMVK
-391 AKAYLDTLPSGY
+391 AKAYLKTLPSGY
-403 FKEMMISKLSEQAG
+403 FREMMVGRLNEQVEHVSLDLESEGTRRRSDIS
-417 HVAIDWKSE
+417 
-426 EVVSRSTSAI
+426 

-451 QNPELAKS
+451 QNPELAQSQFLK
-459 HLLSEDFDLSL
+459 DGVDLSL
-470 DSPGLNLLRKVLA
+470 DSPGLNLLRKVLSVIA
-483 AIEQNP
+483 KKPE
-489 RLTTGVLLESFRG
+489 LTTGGLLENFRG
-502 EPEENLV
+502 ELEEGQV
-509 SALVKMPVLVP
+509 RALVQVPVLVP
-520 ESGLELEFVG
+520 ESVLEVEFAG

-535 VAQVVEADLAKLLK
+535 VAQVVEADLAQLLK
-549 KEQAMGLSSDE
+549 KEQALGLTLDE

>member
-35 NFVARCPFHTE
+35 NYVARCPFHTE

-91 SFVGVDVPRETSA
+91 SFVGIDVPREESA
-104 VTPLTDKQDSAAIY
+104 TTPLIGKQDLASLYAV
-118 GIQQQVAKFYVQQ
+118 QQQVAKFYAQQ
-131 LRDSSKDDL
+131 LRDSNNDGL
-140 AVQYFKSRGVSGEV
+140 AVQYFKDRGVSGEV

-160 GYAPEQWQL
+160 GYAPDQWHL
-169 LVNQFD
+169 LADQFD
-175 IGLLKKAGLVI
+175 TGLLKKAGLLI
-186 QKDNGRVY
+186 AKEGGRSY

-204 IRDRRGRVL
+204 IRDRRGRVV

-218 VLGDGVPKYLNSP
+218 VLGDALPKYLNSP
-231 ETPVFQKSNEVYGLY
+231 ETPVFHKSNEVYGLY

-251 EGRPAQI
+251 KGRPAQI

-272 FGIRNAV
+272 FGLRNAV
-279 ATLGTAPSR
+279 ATLGTAPTR
-288 AHFDLLFRFTTE
+288 AHFDLLFRFTAE
-300 IVLCFDGDGAG
+300 IILCFDGDEAG

-348 CEGVDAFLARLDRAS
+348 REGVDAFLARLAAAS
-363 ALSDYFFSRLSGV
+363 PLSDYFFSRLSGA
-376 LDLGTLEGR
+376 LDLQTLEGR
-385 SALMVK
+385 AALMVK
-391 AKAYLDTLPSGY
+391 AKAYLKTLPSGY
-403 FKEMMISKLSEQAG
+403 FREMMVGRLNEQVEHVSLDLESEGTRRRSDIS
-417 HVAIDWKSE
+417 
-426 EVVSRSTSAI
+426 

-451 QNPELAKS
+451 QNPELAQSQFLK
-459 HLLSEDFDLSL
+459 DGVDLSL
-470 DSPGLNLLRKVLA
+470 DSPGLNLLRKVLSVIA
-483 AIEQNP
+483 KKPE
-489 RLTTGVLLESFRG
+489 LTTGGLLENFRG
-502 EPEENLV
+502 ELEEGQV
-509 SALVKMPVLVP
+509 RALVQVPVLVP
-520 ESGLELEFVG
+520 ESVLEVEFAG

-535 VAQVVEADLAKLLK
+535 VAQVVEADLAQLLK
-549 KEQAMGLSSDE
+549 KEQVSGLTLDE

>member
-35 NFVARCPFHTE
+35 NYVARCPFHTE

-91 SFVGVDVPRETSA
+91 SFVGIDVPREESA
-104 VTPLTDKQDSAAIY
+104 TTPLIGKQDLASLYAV
-118 GIQQQVAKFYVQQ
+118 QQQVAKFYAQQ
-131 LRDSSKDDL
+131 LRDSNNDGL
-140 AVQYFKSRGVSGEV
+140 AVQYFKDRGVSGEV

-160 GYAPEQWQL
+160 GYAPDQWHL
-169 LVNQFD
+169 LADQFD
-175 IGLLKKAGLVI
+175 TGLLKKAGLLI
-186 QKDNGRVY
+186 AKEGGRSY

-204 IRDRRGRVL
+204 IRDRRGRVV

-218 VLGDGVPKYLNSP
+218 VLGDALPKYLNSP
-231 ETPVFQKSNEVYGLY
+231 ETPVFHKSNEVYGLY

-251 EGRPAQI
+251 KGRPAQI

-272 FGIRNAV
+272 FGLRNAV
-279 ATLGTAPSR
+279 ATLGTAPTR
-288 AHFDLLFRFTTE
+288 AHFDLLFRFTAE
-300 IVLCFDGDGAG
+300 IILCFDGDEAG

-348 CEGVDAFLARLDRAS
+348 REGVDAFLARLAAAS
-363 ALSDYFFSRLSGV
+363 PLSDYFFSRLSGA
-376 LDLGTLEGR
+376 LDLQTLEGR
-385 SALMVK
+385 AALMVK
-391 AKAYLDTLPSGY
+391 AKAYLKTLPSGY
-403 FKEMMISKLSEQAG
+403 FREMMVGRLNEQVEHVSLDLESEGTRRRSDIS
-417 HVAIDWKSE
+417 
-426 EVVSRSTSAI
+426 

-451 QNPELAKS
+451 QNPELAQSQFLK
-459 HLLSEDFDLSL
+459 DGVDLSL
-470 DSPGLNLLRKVLA
+470 DSPELNLLRKVLSVIA
-483 AIEQNP
+483 KKPE
-489 RLTTGVLLESFRG
+489 LTTGGLLENFRG
-502 EPEENLV
+502 EPEESQV
-509 SALVKMPVLVP
+509 RALVQVPVLVP
-520 ESGLELEFVG
+520 ESVLEVEFAG

-535 VAQVVEADLAKLLK
+535 VAQVVEADLAQLLK
-549 KEQAMGLSSDE
+549 KEQALGLTLDE

>member
-35 NFVARCPFHTE
+35 NYVARCPFHTE

-91 SFVGVDVPRETSA
+91 SFVGIDVPREESA
-104 VTPLTDKQDSAAIY
+104 TTPLIGKQDLASLYAV
-118 GIQQQVAKFYVQQ
+118 QQQVAKFYAQQ
-131 LRDSSKDDL
+131 LRDSNNDGL
-140 AVQYFKSRGVSGEV
+140 AVQYFKDRGVSGEV

-160 GYAPEQWQL
+160 GYAPDQWHL
-169 LVNQFD
+169 LADQFD
-175 IGLLKKAGLVI
+175 TGLLKKAGLLI
-186 QKDNGRVY
+186 AKEGGRSY

-204 IRDRRGRVL
+204 IRDRRGRVV

-218 VLGDGVPKYLNSP
+218 VLGDALPKYLNSP
-231 ETPVFQKSNEVYGLY
+231 ETPVFHKSNEVYGLY

-251 EGRPAQI
+251 KGRPAQI

-272 FGIRNAV
+272 FGLRNAV
-279 ATLGTAPSR
+279 ATLGTAPTR
-288 AHFDLLFRFTTE
+288 AHFDLLFRFTAE
-300 IVLCFDGDGAG
+300 IILCFDGDEAG

-348 CEGVDAFLARLDRAS
+348 REGVDAFLARLAAAS
-363 ALSDYFFSRLSGV
+363 PLSDYFFSRLSGA
-376 LDLGTLEGR
+376 LDLQTLEGR
-385 SALMVK
+385 AALMVK
-391 AKAYLDTLPSGY
+391 AKAYLKTLPSGY
-403 FKEMMISKLSEQAG
+403 FREMMVGRLNEQVEHVSLDLESEGTRRRSDIS
-417 HVAIDWKSE
+417 
-426 EVVSRSTSAI
+426 

-451 QNPELAKS
+451 QNPELAQSQFLK
-459 HLLSEDFDLSL
+459 DGVDLSL
-470 DSPGLNLLRKVLA
+470 DSPGLNLLRKVLSVIA
-483 AIEQNP
+483 KKPE
-489 RLTTGVLLESFRG
+489 LTTGGLLENFRG
-502 EPEENLV
+502 EPEESQV
-509 SALVKMPVLVP
+509 RALVQVPVLVP
-520 ESGLELEFVG
+520 ESVLEVEFAG

-535 VAQVVEADLAKLLK
+535 VAQVVEADLAQLLK
-549 KEQAMGLSSDE
+549 KEQVLGLTLDE

>member
-35 NFVARCPFHTE
+35 NYVARCPFHTE

-91 SFVGVDVPRETSA
+91 SFVGIDVPREESVT
-104 VTPLTDKQDSAAIY
+104 TPLIGKQDLASLYAV
-118 GIQQQVAKFYVQQ
+118 QQQVAKFYAQQ
-131 LRDSSKDDL
+131 LRDSNNDGL
-140 AVQYFKSRGVSGEV
+140 AVQYFKDRGVSGEV

-160 GYAPEQWQL
+160 GYAPDQWHL
-169 LVNQFD
+169 LADQFD
-175 IGLLKKAGLVI
+175 TGLLKKAGLLI
-186 QKDNGRVY
+186 AKEGGRSY

-204 IRDRRGRVL
+204 IRDRRGRVV

-218 VLGDGVPKYLNSP
+218 VLGDALPKYLNSP
-231 ETPVFQKSNEVYGLY
+231 ETPVFHKSNEVYGLY

-251 EGRPAQI
+251 KGRPAQI

-272 FGIRNAV
+272 FGLRNAV
-279 ATLGTAPSR
+279 ATLGTAPTR
-288 AHFDLLFRFTTE
+288 AHFDLLFRFTAE
-300 IVLCFDGDGAG
+300 IILCFDGDEAG

-348 CEGVDAFLARLDRAS
+348 REGVDAFLARLAAAS
-363 ALSDYFFSRLSGV
+363 PLSDYFFSRLSGA
-376 LDLGTLEGR
+376 LDLQTLEGR
-385 SALMVK
+385 AALMVK
-391 AKAYLDTLPSGY
+391 AKAYLKTLPSGY
-403 FKEMMISKLSEQAG
+403 FREMMVGRLNEQVEHVSLDLESEGTRRRSDIS
-417 HVAIDWKSE
+417 
-426 EVVSRSTSAI
+426 

-451 QNPELAKS
+451 QNPELAQSQFLK
-459 HLLSEDFDLSL
+459 DGVDLSL
-470 DSPGLNLLRKVLA
+470 DSPGLNLLRKVLSVIA
-483 AIEQNP
+483 KKPE
-489 RLTTGVLLESFRG
+489 LTTGGLLENFRG
-502 EPEENLV
+502 EPEEGQV
-509 SALVKMPVLVP
+509 RALVQVPVLVP
-520 ESGLELEFVG
+520 ESVLEVEFAG

-535 VAQVVEADLAKLLK
+535 VAQVVEADLAQLLK
-549 KEQAMGLSSDE
+549 KEQALGLTLDE

>member
-35 NFVARCPFHTE
+35 NYVARCPFHTE

-91 SFVGVDVPRETSA
+91 SFVGIDVPREESVT
-104 VTPLTDKQDSAAIY
+104 TPLIGKQDLASLYAV
-118 GIQQQVAKFYVQQ
+118 QQQVAKFYAQQ
-131 LRDSSKDDL
+131 LRDSNNDGL
-140 AVQYFKSRGVSGEV
+140 AVQYFKDRGVSGEV

-160 GYAPEQWQL
+160 GYAPDQWHL
-169 LVNQFD
+169 LADQFD
-175 IGLLKKAGLVI
+175 TGLLKKAGLLI
-186 QKDNGRVY
+186 AKEGGRSY

-204 IRDRRGRVL
+204 IRDRRGRVV

-218 VLGDGVPKYLNSP
+218 VLGDALPKYLNSP
-231 ETPVFQKSNEVYGLY
+231 ETPVFHKSNEVYGLY

-251 EGRPAQI
+251 KGRPAQI

-272 FGIRNAV
+272 FGLRNAV
-279 ATLGTAPSR
+279 ATLGTAPTR
-288 AHFDLLFRFTTE
+288 AHFDLLFRFTAE
-300 IVLCFDGDGAG
+300 IILCFDGDEAG

-348 CEGVDAFLARLDRAS
+348 REGVDAFLARLAAAS
-363 ALSDYFFSRLSGV
+363 PLSDYFFSRLSGA
-376 LDLGTLEGR
+376 LDLQTLEGR
-385 SALMVK
+385 AALMVK
-391 AKAYLDTLPSGY
+391 AKAYLKTLPSGY
-403 FKEMMISKLSEQAG
+403 FREMMVGRLNEQVEHVSLDLESEGTRRRRDIS
-417 HVAIDWKSE
+417 
-426 EVVSRSTSAI
+426 

-451 QNPELAKS
+451 QNPELAQSQFLK
-459 HLLSEDFDLSL
+459 DGVDLSL
-470 DSPGLNLLRKVLA
+470 DSPGLNLLRKVLSVIA
-483 AIEQNP
+483 KKPE
-489 RLTTGVLLESFRG
+489 LTTGGLLENFRG
-502 EPEENLV
+502 ELEEGQV
-509 SALVKMPVLVP
+509 RALVQVPVLVP
-520 ESGLELEFVG
+520 ESVLEVEFAG

-535 VAQVVEADLAKLLK
+535 VAQVVEADLAQLLK
-549 KEQAMGLSSDE
+549 KEQALGLTLDE

>member
-35 NFVARCPFHTE
+35 NYVARCPFHTE

-91 SFVGVDVPRETSA
+91 SFVGIDVPREESVT
-104 VTPLTDKQDSAAIY
+104 TPLIGKQDLASLYAV
-118 GIQQQVAKFYVQQ
+118 QQQVAKFYAQQ
-131 LRDSSKDDL
+131 LRDSNNDGL
-140 AVQYFKSRGVSGEV
+140 AVQYFKDRGVSGEV

-160 GYAPEQWQL
+160 GYAPDQWHL
-169 LVNQFD
+169 LADQFD
-175 IGLLKKAGLVI
+175 TGLLKKAGLLI
-186 QKDNGRVY
+186 AKEDGRSY

-204 IRDRRGRVL
+204 IRDRRGRVV

-218 VLGDGVPKYLNSP
+218 VLGDALPKYLNSP
-231 ETPVFQKSNEVYGLY
+231 ETPVFHKSNEVYGLY

-251 EGRPAQI
+251 KGRPAQI

-272 FGIRNAV
+272 FGLRNAV
-279 ATLGTAPSR
+279 ATLGTAPTR
-288 AHFDLLFRFTTE
+288 AHFDLLFRFTAE
-300 IVLCFDGDGAG
+300 IILCFDGDEAG

-348 CEGVDAFLARLDRAS
+348 REGVDAFLARLAAAS
-363 ALSDYFFSRLSGV
+363 PLSDYFFSRLSGA
-376 LDLGTLEGR
+376 LDLQTLEGR
-385 SALMVK
+385 AALMVK
-391 AKAYLDTLPSGY
+391 AKAYLKTLPSGY
-403 FKEMMISKLSEQAG
+403 FREMMVGRLNEQVEHVSLDLESEGTRRRSDIS
-417 HVAIDWKSE
+417 
-426 EVVSRSTSAI
+426 

-451 QNPELAKS
+451 QNPELAQSQFLK
-459 HLLSEDFDLSL
+459 DGVDLSL
-470 DSPGLNLLRKVLA
+470 DSPELNLLRKVLSVIA
-483 AIEQNP
+483 KKPE
-489 RLTTGVLLESFRG
+489 LTTGGLLENFRG
-502 EPEENLV
+502 EPEESQV
-509 SALVKMPVLVP
+509 RALVQVPVLVP
-520 ESGLELEFVG
+520 ESVLEVEFAG

-535 VAQVVEADLAKLLK
+535 VAQVVEADLAQLLK
-549 KEQAMGLSSDE
+549 KEQALGLTLDE

>member
-1 MAGLIP
+1 
-7 SVFIDDLLTRVDVV
+7 
-21 DLIDSY
+21 
-27 LPLKKTGS
+27 
-35 NFVARCPFHTE
+35 
-46 KTPSFSVSRRKQ
+46 
-58 FYHCFGCGAS
+58 
-68 GNAIGFLMDY
+68 MDY

-91 SFVGVDVPRETSA
+91 SFVGVDVPRDTSA
-104 VTPLTDKQDSAAIY
+104 VTSLTGKQDSAAIY
-118 GIQQQVAKFYVQQ
+118 AIQQQVAKFYVQQ
-131 LRDSSKDDL
+131 LRDSNKDDL

-160 GYAPEQWQL
+160 GYAPDQWRL

-175 IGLLKKAGLVI
+175 VGLLKQAGLVI
-186 QKDNGRVY
+186 EKDNGRIY

-218 VLGDGVPKYLNSP
+218 VLDDGVPKYLNSP

-251 EGRPAQI
+251 KGRPAQI

-288 AHFDLLFRFTTE
+288 AHFDLLFRFTAE

-348 CEGVDAFLARLDRAS
+348 REGVNAFLTRLDGAS

-385 SALMVK
+385 AALMVK

-403 FKEMMISKLSEQAG
+403 FKEMMISKLSEQVN
-417 HVAIDWKSE
+417 HVAIDWKPE
-426 EVVSRSTSAI
+426 EVSRSASAV

-459 HLLSEDFDLSL
+459 HFLREGFDLSL

-489 RLTTGVLLESFRG
+489 GLTTGVLLESFRG
-502 EPEENLV
+502 EPEENQVL
-509 SALVKMPVLVP
+509 ALVKMPVLVP
-520 ESGLELEFVG
+520 ESGLEVEFAG

-549 KEQAMGLSSDE
+549 KEQAMGLTSDE

>member
-35 NFVARCPFHTE
+35 NYVARCPFHTE

-91 SFVGVDVPRETSA
+91 SFVGIDVPREESA
-104 VTPLTDKQDSAAIY
+104 TTPLIGKQDLASLYAV
-118 GIQQQVAKFYVQQ
+118 QQQVAKFYAQQ
-131 LRDSSKDDL
+131 LRDSNNDGL
-140 AVQYFKSRGVSGEV
+140 AVQYFKDRGVSGEV

-160 GYAPEQWQL
+160 GYAPDQWHL
-169 LVNQFD
+169 LADQFD
-175 IGLLKKAGLVI
+175 TGLLKKAGLLI
-186 QKDNGRVY
+186 AKEDGRSY

-204 IRDRRGRVL
+204 IRDRRGRVV

-218 VLGDGVPKYLNSP
+218 VLGDALPKYLNSP
-231 ETPVFQKSNEVYGLY
+231 ETPVFHKSNEVYGLY

-251 EGRPAQI
+251 KGRPAQI

-272 FGIRNAV
+272 FGLRNAV
-279 ATLGTAPSR
+279 ATLGTAPTR
-288 AHFDLLFRFTTE
+288 AHFDLLFRFTAE
-300 IVLCFDGDGAG
+300 IILCFDGDEAG

-348 CEGVDAFLARLDRAS
+348 REGVDAFLARLAAAS
-363 ALSDYFFSRLSGV
+363 PLSDYFFSRLSGA
-376 LDLGTLEGR
+376 LDLQTLEGR
-385 SALMVK
+385 AALMVK
-391 AKAYLDTLPSGY
+391 AKAYLKTLPSGY
-403 FKEMMISKLSEQAG
+403 FREMMVGRLNEQVEHVSLDLESEGTRRRSDIS
-417 HVAIDWKSE
+417 
-426 EVVSRSTSAI
+426 

-451 QNPELAKS
+451 QNPELAQSQFLK
-459 HLLSEDFDLSL
+459 DGVDLSL
-470 DSPGLNLLRKVLA
+470 DSPGLNLLRKVLSVIA
-483 AIEQNP
+483 KKPE
-489 RLTTGVLLESFRG
+489 LTTGGLLENFRG
-502 EPEENLV
+502 EPEESQV
-509 SALVKMPVLVP
+509 RALVQVPVLVP
-520 ESGLELEFVG
+520 ESVLEVEFAG

-535 VAQVVEADLAKLLK
+535 VAQVVEADLAQLLK
-549 KEQAMGLSSDE
+549 KEQVSGLTLDE

>member
-35 NFVARCPFHTE
+35 NYVARCPFHTE

-91 SFVGVDVPRETSA
+91 SFVGIDVPREESVT
-104 VTPLTDKQDSAAIY
+104 TPLIGKQDLASLYAV
-118 GIQQQVAKFYVQQ
+118 QQQVAKFYAQQ
-131 LRDSSKDDL
+131 LRDSNNDGL
-140 AVQYFKSRGVSGEV
+140 AVQYFKDRGVSGEV

-160 GYAPEQWQL
+160 GYAPDQWHL
-169 LVNQFD
+169 LADQFD
-175 IGLLKKAGLVI
+175 TGLLKKAGLLI
-186 QKDNGRVY
+186 AKEGGRSY

-204 IRDRRGRVL
+204 IRDRRGRVV

-218 VLGDGVPKYLNSP
+218 VLGDALPKYLNSP
-231 ETPVFQKSNEVYGLY
+231 ETPVFHKSNEVYGLY

-251 EGRPAQI
+251 KGRPAQI

-272 FGIRNAV
+272 FGLRNAV
-279 ATLGTAPSR
+279 ATLGTAPTR
-288 AHFDLLFRFTTE
+288 AHFDLLFRFTAE
-300 IVLCFDGDGAG
+300 IILCFDGDEAG

-348 CEGVDAFLARLDRAS
+348 REGVDAFLARLAAAS
-363 ALSDYFFSRLSGV
+363 PLSDYFFSRLSGA
-376 LDLGTLEGR
+376 LDLQTLEGR
-385 SALMVK
+385 AALMVK
-391 AKAYLDTLPSGY
+391 AKAYLKTLPSGY
-403 FKEMMISKLSEQAG
+403 FREMMVGRLNEQVEHVSLDLESEGTRRRRDIS
-417 HVAIDWKSE
+417 
-426 EVVSRSTSAI
+426 

-451 QNPELAKS
+451 QNPELAQSQFLK
-459 HLLSEDFDLSL
+459 DGVDLSL
-470 DSPGLNLLRKVLA
+470 DSPGLNLLRKVLSVIA
-483 AIEQNP
+483 KKPE
-489 RLTTGVLLESFRG
+489 LTTGGLLENFRG
-502 EPEENLV
+502 EPEESQV
-509 SALVKMPVLVP
+509 RALVQVPVLVP
-520 ESGLELEFVG
+520 ESVLEVEFAG

-535 VAQVVEADLAKLLK
+535 VAQVVEADLAQLLK
-549 KEQAMGLSSDE
+549 KEQALGLTLDE

>member
-35 NFVARCPFHTE
+35 NYVARCPFHTE

-91 SFVGVDVPRETSA
+91 SFVGIDVPREESVT
-104 VTPLTDKQDSAAIY
+104 TPLIGKQDLASLYAV
-118 GIQQQVAKFYVQQ
+118 QQQVAKFYAQQ
-131 LRDSSKDDL
+131 LRDSNNDGL
-140 AVQYFKSRGVSGEV
+140 AVQYFKDRGVSGEV

-160 GYAPEQWQL
+160 GYAPDQWHL
-169 LVNQFD
+169 LADQFD
-175 IGLLKKAGLVI
+175 TGLLKKAGLLI
-186 QKDNGRVY
+186 AKEDGRSY

-204 IRDRRGRVL
+204 IRDRRGRVV

-218 VLGDGVPKYLNSP
+218 VLGDALPKYLNSP
-231 ETPVFQKSNEVYGLY
+231 ETPVFHKSNEVYGLY

-251 EGRPAQI
+251 KGRPAQI

-272 FGIRNAV
+272 FGLRNAV
-279 ATLGTAPSR
+279 ATLGTAPTR
-288 AHFDLLFRFTTE
+288 AHFDLLFRFTAE
-300 IVLCFDGDGAG
+300 IILCFDGDEAG

-348 CEGVDAFLARLDRAS
+348 REGVDAFLARLAAAS
-363 ALSDYFFSRLSGV
+363 PLSDYFFSRLSGA
-376 LDLGTLEGR
+376 LDLQTLEGR
-385 SALMVK
+385 AALMVK
-391 AKAYLDTLPSGY
+391 AKAYLKTLPSGY
-403 FKEMMISKLSEQAG
+403 FREMMVGRLNEQVEHVSLDLESEGTRRRSDIS
-417 HVAIDWKSE
+417 
-426 EVVSRSTSAI
+426 

-451 QNPELAKS
+451 QNPELAQSQFLK
-459 HLLSEDFDLSL
+459 DGVDLSL
-470 DSPGLNLLRKVLA
+470 DSPGLNLLRKVLSVIA
-483 AIEQNP
+483 KKPE
-489 RLTTGVLLESFRG
+489 LTTGGLLENFRG
-502 EPEENLV
+502 EPEESQV
-509 SALVKMPVLVP
+509 RALVQVPVLVP
-520 ESGLELEFVG
+520 ESVLEVEFAG

-535 VAQVVEADLAKLLK
+535 VAQVVEADLAQLLK
-549 KEQAMGLSSDE
+549 KEQALGLTLDE

>member
-35 NFVARCPFHTE
+35 NYVARCPFHTE

-91 SFVGVDVPRETSA
+91 SFVGIDVPREESA
-104 VTPLTDKQDSAAIY
+104 TTPLIGKQDLASLYAV
-118 GIQQQVAKFYVQQ
+118 QQQVAKFYAQQ
-131 LRDSSKDDL
+131 LRDSNNDGL
-140 AVQYFKSRGVSGEV
+140 AVQYFKDRGVSGEV

-160 GYAPEQWQL
+160 GYAPDQWHL
-169 LVNQFD
+169 LADQFD
-175 IGLLKKAGLVI
+175 TGLLKKAGLLI
-186 QKDNGRVY
+186 AKEDGRSY

-204 IRDRRGRVL
+204 IRDRRGRVV

-218 VLGDGVPKYLNSP
+218 VLGDALPKYLNSP
-231 ETPVFQKSNEVYGLY
+231 ETPVFHKSNEVYGLY

-251 EGRPAQI
+251 KGRPAQI

-272 FGIRNAV
+272 FGLRNAV
-279 ATLGTAPSR
+279 ATLGTAPTR
-288 AHFDLLFRFTTE
+288 AHFDLLFRFTAE
-300 IVLCFDGDGAG
+300 IILCFDGDEAG

-348 CEGVDAFLARLDRAS
+348 REGVDAFLARLAAAS
-363 ALSDYFFSRLSGV
+363 PLSDYFFSRLSGA
-376 LDLGTLEGR
+376 LDLQTLEGR
-385 SALMVK
+385 AALMVK
-391 AKAYLDTLPSGY
+391 AKAYLKTLPSGY
-403 FKEMMISKLSEQAG
+403 FREMMVGRLNEQVEHVTLDLESEGTRRRSDIS
-417 HVAIDWKSE
+417 
-426 EVVSRSTSAI
+426 

-451 QNPELAKS
+451 QNPELAQSQFLK
-459 HLLSEDFDLSL
+459 DGVDLSL
-470 DSPGLNLLRKVLA
+470 DSPGLNLLRKVLSVIA
-483 AIEQNP
+483 KKPE
-489 RLTTGVLLESFRG
+489 LTTGGLLENFRG
-502 EPEENLV
+502 EPEESQV
-509 SALVKMPVLVP
+509 RALVQVPVLVP
-520 ESGLELEFVG
+520 ESVLEVEFAG

-535 VAQVVEADLAKLLK
+535 VAQVVEADLAQLLK
-549 KEQAMGLSSDE
+549 KEQALGLTLDE

>member
-35 NFVARCPFHTE
+35 NYVARCPFHTE

-91 SFVGVDVPRETSA
+91 SFVGIDVPREESA
-104 VTPLTDKQDSAAIY
+104 TTPLTGKQDLASLYAV
-118 GIQQQVAKFYVQQ
+118 QQQVAKFYAQQ
-131 LRDSSKDDL
+131 LRDSNNDGL
-140 AVQYFKSRGVSGEV
+140 AVQYFKDRGVSGEV

-160 GYAPEQWQL
+160 GYAPDQWHL
-169 LVNQFD
+169 LADQFD
-175 IGLLKKAGLVI
+175 IGLLKKAGLLI
-186 QKDNGRVY
+186 AKEDGRSY

-204 IRDRRGRVL
+204 IRDRRGRVV

-218 VLGDGVPKYLNSP
+218 VLGDALPKYLNSP
-231 ETPVFQKSNEVYGLY
+231 ETPVFHKSNEVYGLY

-251 EGRPAQI
+251 KGRPAQI

-272 FGIRNAV
+272 FGLRNAV
-279 ATLGTAPSR
+279 ATLGTAPTR

-300 IVLCFDGDGAG
+300 IVLCFDGDEAG

-348 CEGVDAFLARLDRAS
+348 REGVGAFLARLAAAS
-363 ALSDYFFSRLSGV
+363 PLSDYFFSRLGGA
-376 LDLGTLEGR
+376 LDLQTLEGR
-385 SALMVK
+385 AALMLK
-391 AKAYLDTLPSGY
+391 AKAYLKTLPSGY
-403 FKEMMISKLSEQAG
+403 FREMMVGRLNEQVEHVTLDLESEGTKRRSDIS
-417 HVAIDWKSE
+417 
-426 EVVSRSTSAI
+426 

-451 QNPELAKS
+451 QNPELAQSQFLK
-459 HLLSEDFDLSL
+459 DGVDLSL
-470 DSPGLNLLRKVLA
+470 DSPGLNLLRKVLSVIA
-483 AIEQNP
+483 EKSE
-489 RLTTGVLLESFRG
+489 LTTGGLLENFRG
-502 EPEENLV
+502 EPEESQV
-509 SALVKMPVLVP
+509 RALIQVPVLVP
-520 ESGLELEFVG
+520 ESVLEVEFAG

-535 VAQVVEADLAKLLK
+535 VAQVVEADLAQLLK
-549 KEQAMGLSSDE
+549 KEQVLGLTLDE

>member
-35 NFVARCPFHTE
+35 NYVARCPFHTE

-91 SFVGVDVPRETSA
+91 SFVGIDVPREESA
-104 VTPLTDKQDSAAIY
+104 TTPLIGKQDLASLYAV
-118 GIQQQVAKFYVQQ
+118 QQQVAKFYAQQ
-131 LRDSSKDDL
+131 LRDSNNDGL
-140 AVQYFKSRGVSGEV
+140 PVQYFKERGVSGEV

-160 GYAPEQWQL
+160 GYAPDQWHL
-169 LVNQFD
+169 LADQFD
-175 IGLLKKAGLVI
+175 TGLLKKAGLLI
-186 QKDNGRVY
+186 AKEDGRSY

-204 IRDRRGRVL
+204 IRDRRGRVV

-218 VLGDGVPKYLNSP
+218 VLGDALPKYLNSP
-231 ETPVFQKSNEVYGLY
+231 ETPVFHKSNEVYGLY

-251 EGRPAQI
+251 KGRPAQI

-272 FGIRNAV
+272 FGLRNAV
-279 ATLGTAPSR
+279 ATLGTAPTR

-300 IVLCFDGDGAG
+300 IVLCFDGDEAG

-348 CEGVDAFLARLDRAS
+348 REGVDAFLARLAAAS
-363 ALSDYFFSRLSGV
+363 PLSDYFFSRLSGA
-376 LDLGTLEGR
+376 LDLQTLEGR
-385 SALMVK
+385 AALMVK
-391 AKAYLDTLPSGY
+391 AKAYLKTLPSGY
-403 FKEMMISKLSEQAG
+403 FREMMVGRLNEQVEHVTLDLESEG
-417 HVAIDWKSE
+417 TKR
-426 EVVSRSTSAI
+426 RSDTS

-451 QNPELAKS
+451 QNPELAQSQFLK
-459 HLLSEDFDLSL
+459 DGVDLSL
-470 DSPGLNLLRKVLA
+470 DSPGLNLLRKVLSVIA
-483 AIEQNP
+483 EKSE
-489 RLTTGVLLESFRG
+489 LTTGGLLENFRG
-502 EPEENLV
+502 EPEESQV
-509 SALVKMPVLVP
+509 RALIQVPVLVP
-520 ESGLELEFVG
+520 ESVLEVEFAG

-535 VAQVVEADLAKLLK
+535 VAQVVEADLAQLLK
-549 KEQAMGLSSDE
+549 KEQALGLTLAE

>member
-35 NFVARCPFHTE
+35 NYVARCPFHTE

-91 SFVGVDVPRETSA
+91 SFVGIDVPREESVT
-104 VTPLTDKQDSAAIY
+104 TPLIGKQDLASLYAV
-118 GIQQQVAKFYVQQ
+118 QQQVAKFYAQQ
-131 LRDSSKDDL
+131 LRDSNNDGL
-140 AVQYFKSRGVSGEV
+140 AVQYFKDRGVSGEV

-160 GYAPEQWQL
+160 GYAPDQWHL
-169 LVNQFD
+169 LADQFD
-175 IGLLKKAGLVI
+175 TGLLKKAGLLI
-186 QKDNGRVY
+186 AKEDGRSY

-204 IRDRRGRVL
+204 IRDRRGRVV

-218 VLGDGVPKYLNSP
+218 VLGDALPKYLNSP
-231 ETPVFQKSNEVYGLY
+231 ETPVFHKSNEVYGLY

-251 EGRPAQI
+251 KGRPAQI

-272 FGIRNAV
+272 FGLRNAV
-279 ATLGTAPSR
+279 ATLGTAPTR
-288 AHFDLLFRFTTE
+288 AHFDLLFRFTAE
-300 IVLCFDGDGAG
+300 IILCFDGDEAG

-348 CEGVDAFLARLDRAS
+348 REGVDAFLARLAAAS
-363 ALSDYFFSRLSGV
+363 PLSDYFFSRLSGA
-376 LDLGTLEGR
+376 LDLQTLEGR
-385 SALMVK
+385 AALMVK
-391 AKAYLDTLPSGY
+391 AKAYLKTLPSGY
-403 FKEMMISKLSEQAG
+403 FREMMVGRLNEQVEHVSLDLESEGTRRRRDIS
-417 HVAIDWKSE
+417 
-426 EVVSRSTSAI
+426 

-451 QNPELAKS
+451 QNPELAQSQFLK
-459 HLLSEDFDLSL
+459 DGVDLSL
-470 DSPGLNLLRKVLA
+470 DSPGLNLLRKVLSVIA
-483 AIEQNP
+483 KKPE
-489 RLTTGVLLESFRG
+489 LTTGGLLENFRG
-502 EPEENLV
+502 EPEESQV
-509 SALVKMPVLVP
+509 RALVQVPVLVP
-520 ESGLELEFVG
+520 ESVLEVEFAG

-535 VAQVVEADLAKLLK
+535 VAQVVEADLAQLLK
-549 KEQAMGLSSDE
+549 KEQALGLTLDE

>member
-1 MAGLIP
+1 MVGLIP

-35 NFVARCPFHTE
+35 NYVARCPFHTE
-46 KTPSFSVSRRKQ
+46 KTPSFSVSRSKQ

-68 GNAIGFLMDY
+68 GNAIGFLMDF

-91 SFVGVDVPRETSA
+91 SFVGIDVPREESA
-104 VTPLTDKQDSAAIY
+104 TRPLHDKQDLASLY
-118 GIQQQVAKFYVQQ
+118 TVQQHVAKFYAQQ
-131 LRDSSKDDL
+131 LRDSSNDDL
-140 AVQYFKSRGVSGEV
+140 AVQYFKTRGVSGEV

-160 GYAPEQWQL
+160 GYAPDQWHL
-169 LVNQFD
+169 LADQFEV
-175 IGLLKKAGLVI
+175 GLLKKAGLVI
-186 QKDNGRVY
+186 AKENGRVY

-204 IRDRRGRVL
+204 IRDRRGRVV

-218 VLGDGVPKYLNSP
+218 VLGDAVPKYLNSP

-272 FGIRNAV
+272 FGLRNAV

-288 AHFDLLFRFTTE
+288 MHFDLLFRFTTE
-300 IVLCFDGDGAG
+300 IVVCFDGDEAG
-311 LKAAWRAIEAGLPC
+311 LKAAWRAVEAALPC
-325 LKDGRHIRVMLLPEK
+325 LKDGRHIRIMLLPER

-348 CEGVDAFLARLDRAS
+348 SEGVDAFLARLATAS
-363 ALSDYFFSRLSGV
+363 SLSDYFFSCLSED
-376 LDLGTLEGR
+376 LDMQTLEGR
-385 SALMVK
+385 AALMVK
-391 AKAYLDTLPSGY
+391 AKAHLEILPPGY
-403 FKEMMISKLSEQAG
+403 FREMMVGKLNEQVE
-417 HVAIDWKSE
+417 HVAVELKPE
-426 EVVSRSTSAI
+426 GTRRRSNTS

-451 QNPELAKS
+451 QNPELAQS
-459 HLLSEDFDLSL
+459 QFLNEGVNLSL

-483 AIEQNP
+483 VIAEKP
-489 RLTTGVLLESFRG
+489 ELTTGGLLESFRG
-502 EPEENLV
+502 EPEESQV
-509 SALVKMPVLVP
+509 RALVQMPVLVP
-520 ESGLELEFVG
+520 EAVLEMEFAG

-535 VAQVVEADLAKLLK
+535 VAQVVEADLAQLLK
-549 KEQAMGLSSDE
+549 KEQALGLTLDE

>member
-35 NFVARCPFHTE
+35 NYVARCPFHTE

-91 SFVGVDVPRETSA
+91 SFVGIDVPREESA
-104 VTPLTDKQDSAAIY
+104 TTPLIGKQDLASLYAV
-118 GIQQQVAKFYVQQ
+118 QQQVAKFYAQQ
-131 LRDSSKDDL
+131 LRDSNNDGL
-140 AVQYFKSRGVSGEV
+140 AVQYFKDRGVSGEV

-160 GYAPEQWQL
+160 GYAPDQWHL
-169 LVNQFD
+169 LADQFD
-175 IGLLKKAGLVI
+175 TGLLKKAGLLI
-186 QKDNGRVY
+186 AKEGGRSY

-204 IRDRRGRVL
+204 IRDRRGRVV

-218 VLGDGVPKYLNSP
+218 VLGDALPKYLNSP
-231 ETPVFQKSNEVYGLY
+231 ETPVFHKSNEVYGLY

-251 EGRPAQI
+251 KGRPAQI

-272 FGIRNAV
+272 FGLRNAV
-279 ATLGTAPSR
+279 ATLGTAPTR
-288 AHFDLLFRFTTE
+288 AHFDLLFRFTAE
-300 IVLCFDGDGAG
+300 IILCFDGDEAG

-348 CEGVDAFLARLDRAS
+348 REGVDAFLARLAAAS
-363 ALSDYFFSRLSGV
+363 PLSDYFFSRLSGA
-376 LDLGTLEGR
+376 LDLQTLEGR
-385 SALMVK
+385 AALMVK
-391 AKAYLDTLPSGY
+391 AKAYLKTLPSGY
-403 FKEMMISKLSEQAG
+403 FREMMVGRLNEQVEHVSLDLESEGTRRRSDIS
-417 HVAIDWKSE
+417 
-426 EVVSRSTSAI
+426 

-451 QNPELAKS
+451 QNPELAQSQFLK
-459 HLLSEDFDLSL
+459 DGVDLSL
-470 DSPGLNLLRKVLA
+470 DSPGLNLLRKVLSVIA
-483 AIEQNP
+483 KKPE
-489 RLTTGVLLESFRG
+489 LTTGGLLENFRG
-502 EPEENLV
+502 ELEEGQV
-509 SALVKMPVLVP
+509 RALVQVPVLVP
-520 ESGLELEFVG
+520 ESVLEVEFAG

-535 VAQVVEADLAKLLK
+535 VAQVVEADLAQLLK
-549 KEQAMGLSSDE
+549 KEQVLGLTLDE